1 MKEIQDRTSVRV
13 DHIPIKFLQS
23 NSILLLAGTR
33 PSILLPFLDL
43 LPVRHS
49 LVSVFFL
56 GLEHDLEIDVVCHP
70 NV

>member
-1 MKEIQDRTSVRV
+1 MKEIQDRTSVSV

-23 NSILLLAGTR
+23 NSILLLVGTR

-49 LVSVFFL
+49 FVSVSFL
-56 GLEHDLEIDVVCHP
+56 GLEHDLEIDVVCCP